1 MPTKRKRYT
10 LLLRSLFWIIYLLSG
25 FTLYSN
31 KIVIPTYLVNFLKL
45 IYPLS
50 IFWIQIRLNKKEKWF
65 SINQT
70 MSTSQL
76 WFSIIPVLASL
87 ITVILTITNF
97 ILVLITKI

>member
-1 MPTKRKRYT
+1 MPTKRKRYKV
-10 LLLRSLFWIIYLLSG
+10 LIRSLFWIIYLLSG

-31 KIVIPTYLVNFLKL
+31 KIVIPTYIVNFLKL

-65 SINQT
+65 SIDQT

-87 ITVILTITNF
+87 ITVILSITNF

>member
-1 MPTKRKRYT
+1 MPSKRKRYKV
-10 LLLRSLFWIIYLLSG
+10 LIRSLFWIIYLLSG

-31 KIVIPTYLVNFLKL
+31 TIVVPIYIVNFLKL

-65 SINQT
+65 TINQT

-87 ITVILTITNF
+87 ITVILSITNF

>member
-1 MPTKRKRYT
+1 MSTKRKRYK
-10 LLLRSLFWIIYLLSG
+10 LLIRSVFWIIYLLSG

-31 KIVIPTYLVNFLKL
+31 AIVIPIFIVNFLKL

-65 SINQT
+65 SIDQT

-87 ITVILTITNF
+87 ITVILSITNF

>member
-1 MPTKRKRYT
+1 MPSKRKRYKV
-10 LLLRSLFWIIYLLSG
+10 LIRSLFWIIYLLSG

-31 KIVIPTYLVNFLKL
+31 TIVVPIYIVNFLKL

-65 SINQT
+65 TINQT

>member
-1 MPTKRKRYT
+1 MPTKRKRYKV
-10 LLLRSLFWIIYLLSG
+10 LIRSLFWIIYLLSG
-25 FTLYSN
+25 YTLYSN
-31 KIVIPTYLVNFLKL
+31 TIVVPIYIVNFLKL

-65 SINQT
+65 TINQT

-87 ITVILTITNF
+87 ITVILSITNF

>member
-1 MPTKRKRYT
+1 MPTKRKRYKV
-10 LLLRSLFWIIYLLSG
+10 LIRSLFWIIYLLSG

-31 KIVIPTYLVNFLKL
+31 TIVVPIYIVNFLKL

-65 SINQT
+65 TINQT

-87 ITVILTITNF
+87 ITVILSITNF

>member
-65 SINQT
+65 SIDQT

-76 WFSIIPVLASL
+76 WFCIIPVLASL
-87 ITVILTITNF
+87 ITVILSITNF

>member
-65 SINQT
+65 SIDQT

-87 ITVILTITNF
+87 ITVILSITNF